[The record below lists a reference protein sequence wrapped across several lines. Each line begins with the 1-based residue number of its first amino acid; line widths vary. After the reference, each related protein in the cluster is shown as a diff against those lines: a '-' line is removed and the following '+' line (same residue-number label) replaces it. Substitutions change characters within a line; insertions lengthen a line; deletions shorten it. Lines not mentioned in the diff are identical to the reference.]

1 MATTKRPAADI
12 SRRRLALTAAL
23 ALLTM
28 ALLAPFARFGV
39 LQSLVVP
46 GDAAATAANIT
57 ASEGLFRAGIAAFL
71 VVIMLDVVVA
81 WALYVLLRPVSQSVA
96 LLEAWLRVAFA
107 AVFASALVNL
117 LDAAQLVGA
126 GGLSAIQATQ
136 VMSSIESFGGGWVG
150 IALAIFGLHL
160 FGLGFLLFRSADFPR
175 FLGVLVIVAGGGYL
189 VDAFGTILVRDYS
202 FSVSMFTF
210 VGEALLIVWLFARAV
225 TGFRP
230 EPESA
235 GEETNVPQLAQP
247 TPVAS

>member
-1 MATTKRPAADI
+1 MMSTTQPTADI

-46 GDAAATAANIT
+46 GDAATTVANIQ

-107 AVFASALVNL
+107 TVFASALVNL
-117 LDAAQLVGA
+117 LDAAQLVG
-126 GGLSAIQATQ
+126 GGGSSAIQATE
-136 VMSSIESFGGGWVG
+136 VMSSIESFGGGWVA
-150 IALAIFGLHL
+150 IALGIFGLHL
-160 FGLGFLLFRSADFPR
+160 FGLGFLLFRSPDFPR
-175 FLGVLVIVAGGGYL
+175 FLGVLVVVAGGGYL

-202 FSVSMFTF
+202 LSVSMFTF
-210 VGEALLIVWLFARAV
+210 VGEALLIIWLFARAL

-230 EPESA
+230 EAETA
-235 GEETNVPQLAQP
+235 GEEIPVAPLAQR